1 MKDRLIL
8 AGAMDNFFIEEP
20 DWLAMDGLDD
30 IILKYALQNAV
41 GYNGKASPGSV
52 IGRVLAERPELKSQA
67 KEVNQ
72 AIMRIVREVNSLSL
86 DQQKEKLEK
95 MAPELLV
102 KEKKERDFKLPELS
116 NVTGQVVMRFAPN
129 PSGPLHIGHSRVVF
143 LTDEFVKRYGGKYIN
158 RFEDTDPARV
168 DPEAYDQIIEDLKW
182 LGVKVTDTYY
192 QSDRFDTYYKL
203 AKELLEK
210 GHAYICTCEME
221 GWRELKQKGVA
232 CPHREA
238 PTDDQMSLW
247 DKMFDG
253 SLAPEQ
259 ASLIIKTNLKDP
271 NPALRDYPALRIE
284 DTPHPRTGAKYRVYP
299 LMNFSVAVDDHLLG
313 LTHVLRGKD
322 HLNNTYR
329 QVYIFDYFGW
339 PKPEYIHYGRV
350 RVVGPELSTSKMS
363 KGIKEGTYSGW
374 DDPQLGSLRALAR
387 RGFNPEALR
396 EYWIRAGINEVDV
409 EFSWDTFFSLNKG
422 IVDPV
427 ARRYFFVAD
436 PVPITITGIDH
447 LDGKAP
453 LHPGDKSAGF
463 RTYSLD
469 KPINVLISL
478 ADSEAATKIRLKDLC
493 NIEMRDEQAV
503 YMGNDIAAIKQ
514 GYKIIHWVSKDSVPM
529 TVLMPDGTRA
539 KGFGE
544 KAILNEKGNV
554 VQLERFG
561 FVRIESVGPEIVAV
575 FSQR

>member
-1 MKDRLIL
+1 LKDRLIL
-8 AGAMDNFFIEEP
+8 AGAMDNFFIEES
-20 DWLAMDGLDD
+20 DWLAMDSLDD

-52 IGRVLAERPELKSQA
+52 IGKVLAERPDLKSQA

-72 AIMRIVREVNSLSL
+72 ATMRIVQEVNSLSPEV
-86 DQQKEKLEK
+86 QREKLEK

-116 NVTGQVVMRFAPN
+116 NVNGPVVMRFAPN
-129 PSGPLHIGHSRVVF
+129 PSGPLHIGHSRLVF
-143 LTDEFVKRYGGKYIN
+143 LTDEYVKRYGGKYIN

-182 LGVKVTDTYY
+182 SGVNVTDTYY
-192 QSDRFDTYYKL
+192 QSDRFETYHKL

-210 GHAYICTCEME
+210 RHAYVCTCEME
-221 GWRELKQKGVA
+221 SWRELKQKGAA

-238 PTDDQMSLW
+238 PTEDQMSLW
-247 DKMFDG
+247 DEMFDG

-284 DTPHPRTGAKYRVYP
+284 DTPHPRTGTKYRVYP

-387 RGFNPEALR
+387 RGFRPEALR
-396 EYWIRAGINEVDV
+396 EYWIRAGLNEVDV
-409 EFSWDTFFSLNKG
+409 EFSWDTFYSLNKD

-427 ARRYFFVAD
+427 ARRYFFVAN
-436 PVPITITGIDH
+436 PVPINITGIDH

-469 KPINVLISL
+469 KPIDVLISL

-503 YMGNDIAAIKQ
+503 YMGNDKAAIKQ

-539 KGFGE
+539 NGFGE
-544 KAILNEKGNV
+544 KAILNERGNV

-561 FVRIESVGPEIVAV
+561 FVRIESVGAEIVAV